1 MESSDQSI
9 SIEARRLQIM
19 QERIAS
25 LVQGYENALTDLQLQ
40 REMLIHKFQ
49 EEKNAWE
56 EEKRVLLEKI
66 QGADK
71 NVGT

>member
-1 MESSDQSI
+1 MDNDQPI

-19 QERIAS
+19 QERVAS

-40 REMLIHKFQ
+40 RELLIQKFQ

-71 NVGT
+71 NVET